1 MRAEL
6 LMEKAIDGEWK
17 ILIYIRHSHTG
28 KGSVCSALHAWK
40 GALHLG
46 LRQLDDGKNHFLN
59 IS

>member
-1 MRAEL
+1 
-6 LMEKAIDGEWK
+6 MEKAIDGEWK